1 MTTLY
6 VWFPACWAPIV
17 AERLFSWSPP
27 AWESTYT
34 QEGRPVSG
42 PPHTAPQ
49 ASYWHQHS
57 QGATGSSEPMEDND
71 STEVKYKIRQW
82 SLPGATVVP
91 VLNVSSRVF
100 WLELDDKALLD
111 SYGVL
116 QEGIL
121 CDVVISWVLGWGVCR
136 LMLGVTHSCIVPG
149 KAINSIGF
157 QLGDLRINTDFSKI
171 WFLNEGLLWILWK
184 TLVTQGMI
192 PPIKSWLR
200 ILGPF
205 WLKGGRVGVLSRHN
219 CRSGVVVRFMDNQ
232 IANSSIPE
240 LLWLLQQIL
249 WALRQRLCGSGENPT
264 HGNPWVVVSD
274 DDRASATA
282 SEPSRPAA
290 AGAAS
295 RPAVA
300 GAASWSVPPGFSSA
314 TPEPRY
320 TCPNQCK
327 YCHCQCCRGEEVG
340 HRHCRCHFHRKW
352 RWWRGL

>member
-1 MTTLY
+1 MRRDASRGGHQTKKKRIRASICLQKQHHFKQFANSVMSLCRCLKTFAFIRY
-6 VWFPACWAPIV
+6 FNPDGIHCCD
-17 AERLFSWSPP
+17 FSTCLSLVHLQML
-27 AWESTYT
+27 SC
-34 QEGRPVSG
+34 
-42 PPHTAPQ
+42 
-49 ASYWHQHS
+49 
-57 QGATGSSEPMEDND
+57 GS
-71 STEVKYKIRQW
+71 
-82 SLPGATVVP
+82 
-91 VLNVSSRVF
+91 
-100 WLELDDKALLD
+100 LDDD
-111 SYGVL
+111 SMFTG
-116 QEGIL
+116 
-121 CDVVISWVLGWGVCR
+121 
-136 LMLGVTHSCIVPG
+136 
-149 KAINSIGF
+149 
-157 QLGDLRINTDFSKI
+157 LR
-171 WFLNEGLLWILWK
+171 
-184 TLVTQGMI
+184 
-192 PPIKSWLR
+192 
-200 ILGPF
+200 
-205 WLKGGRVGVLSRHN
+205 LKGGRVGVLSRHN

-295 RPAVA
+295 RPAAA

-340 HRHCRCHFHRKW
+340 HRHCRCHYHRKW
-352 RWWRGL
+352 R